1 MGVFDKIKSLFIIEE
16 PAVEGTADTG
26 TTGSADKTAAQDAAA
41 NVPVQAQQP
50 STGNIP
56 AGKVTDKFTDT
67 LMKALSDNN
76 IEGFD
81 YLEFRQGLLS
91 LSKMPMDE
99 ATRFQAAF
107 SMAQAMGATPMRL
120 IETGNTYLKVLE
132 GELSKFNE
140 AVANQSNALIG
151 SKQSELKQLKELILQ
166 KEQQLQ
172 KIGEEI
178 KQHQERTNLLH
189 KELAESTSKVES
201 TKNNFLATYQNI
213 SDTIKNDISNIQKYL
228 TNK

>member
-16 PAVEGTADTG
+16 PATEATADATNAGSTNTVVAKDARAG
-26 TTGSADKTAAQDAAA
+26 TVVQSEQPVAGGST
-41 NVPVQAQQP
+41 
-50 STGNIP
+50 S
-56 AGKVTDKFTDT
+56 GKVTDKFTDT
-67 LMKALSDNN
+67 LMKALADNN

-91 LSKMPMDE
+91 LAKMPMDE

-120 IETGNTYLKVLE
+120 VETGNAYLKVLE

-140 AVANQSNALIG
+140 AVANQSNAQIG

-189 KELAESTSKVES
+189 KELAESTNKVET
-201 TKNNFLATYQNI
+201 TKNNFLATYQSI